1 MGLPALQTGSRVAL
15 AAAASRAA
23 VLLARIGPNLDWSR
37 MTVTKHKSDTQRLR
51 IVGAMRTDV
60 GRVRSAN
67 EDTVVFVAPPE
78 GSPEGKLGYLAL
90 VADGM
95 GGHAAGEVASA
106 LAAEVIRRI
115 FYSADV
121 SPPKALKSAFEAANQ
136 VIFDHAALNPD
147 LQGMG
152 TTCTAIAIRDDRLW
166 LAHVGDTRAYLMRD
180 GALSQLSDDQTLH
193 AQLIRDG
200 VMTAA
205 EAETSPGGNIILQ
218 ALGARQSFSPTI
230 WTDGRSLHRG
240 DVIVLCSDG
249 LYDLVDDRDMIGI
262 ISQRDPQEA
271 CRALIDS
278 ALAGGGH
285 DNVSVGV
292 FHIVDLERGGAADLA
307 ATKPIL
313 VVEADA
319 DASARTSQII
329 VP

>member
-1 MGLPALQTGSRVAL
+1 MTIMKRESKTQHL
-15 AAAASRAA
+15 
-23 VLLARIGPNLDWSR
+23 R
-37 MTVTKHKSDTQRLR
+37 M
-51 IVGAMRTDV
+51 VGAMQTDV

-78 GSPEGKLGYLAL
+78 GSPEGRLGYLAL

-115 FYSADV
+115 FYSDDI
-121 SPPKALKSAFEAANQ
+121 SPPQSLKAAFEAANR

-147 LQGMG
+147 LHGMG

-200 VMTAA
+200 VMTPA
-205 EAETSPGGNIILQ
+205 EAARSPGGNIILQ
-218 ALGARQSFSPTI
+218 ALGARQTFAPQI
-230 WTDGRSLHRG
+230 WTDGRSLRRG

-249 LYDLVDDRDMIGI
+249 LYDLVNDDDMIGI
-262 ISQRDPQEA
+262 ISRCDPHEA
-271 CRALIDS
+271 CRALIES
-278 ALAGGGH
+278 ALGGGGH

-292 FHIVDLERGGAADLA
+292 FLIVAAERGRNDDMA

-313 VVEADA
+313 IAEPDA
-319 DASARTSQII
+319 NANARTSQII